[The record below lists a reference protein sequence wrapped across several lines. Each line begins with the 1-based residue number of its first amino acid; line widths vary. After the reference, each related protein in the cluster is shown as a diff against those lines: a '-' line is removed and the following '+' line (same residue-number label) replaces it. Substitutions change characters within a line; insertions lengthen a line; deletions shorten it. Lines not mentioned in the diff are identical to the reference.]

1 MAVREPCLDLCAS
14 RSERHVWGES
24 AAVEGTLASP
34 PFWSQF
40 RSRTS
45 LCAGSSLP
53 GRSFVDDPASHGQM
67 QWTGLRR
74 RLLWSLE
81 RGPSSLSHMV
91 SLD

>member
-53 GRSFVDDPASHGQM
+53 GRSFVDDPASQGQCS
-67 QWTGLRR
+67 GLAYKDAFSGVWSGV
-74 RLLWSLE
+74 RL
-81 RGPSSLSHMV
+81 P
-91 SLD
+91 